1 MKNAV
6 DHHVGQRIRHQR
18 LLRGMT
24 QQQLA
29 HRVGVRFQQIQK
41 YETGTNRVSASRL
54 WARADV
60 LGVPVSFFFAGLPAP
75 DGAAGGTAGGGP
87 GGAPDQDGLVLD
99 PKGARLVRAYQALP
113 EAMQR
118 QLFDLLTT
126 LEEAHGGRRP

>member
-60 LGVPVSFFFAGLPAP
+60 LGVPVSFFFEGLPAP
-75 DGAAGGTAGGGP
+75 DGAADGTAGGGP
-87 GGAPDQDGLVLD
+87 DQGGLVLD
-99 PKGARLVRAYQALP
+99 HKDVRLVRAYQALP